1 MKKWLWLALILL
13 GLIVVSVGGW
23 YYYPQFKIDR
33 LKAQNAAIQD
43 SADKPE
49 SHNVSYIGHLRN
61 LPGKAI
67 HHLALGDSVIQ
78 GRGSTEGG
86 FIKIANDEIS
96 SLTGKK
102 AILDNQGISGATS
115 GDLLRFLST
124 PDMKERIHSADLI
137 TINIGGNDLVT
148 LALKEGPVKAL
159 QDYANVKSSYQ
170 NNLVEIFSIIRKEN
184 PDAILVYNELYN
196 AVDSEET
203 FFPATKKLL
212 NDWNLIAYETTANNK
227 PSIVI
232 PSSEVLKPEN
242 RKKWIYDAIH
252 PNDKGHE
259 MIAKQMIKTLE
270 APYQQ
275 K

>member
-1 MKKWLWLALILL
+1 MKNWLWLALILL
-13 GLIVVSVGGW
+13 GLIVVTVGGW

-33 LKAQNAAIQD
+33 LKAQSTALQD
-43 SADKPE
+43 SAGKPE
-49 SHNVSYIGHLRN
+49 SHKVSYIGHLRN
-61 LPGKAI
+61 LPGKTI

-78 GRGSTEGG
+78 GRGSAEGG
-86 FIKIANDEIS
+86 FIKIANDELS

-115 GDLLRFLST
+115 SDLLKYLST
-124 PDMKERIHSADLI
+124 PEMKERIHSADLI
-137 TINIGGNDLVT
+137 TINIGGNDLVS

-159 QDYANVKSSYQ
+159 QDYTDVKSSYKD
-170 NNLVEIFSIIRKEN
+170 NLVKIFSIIREEN

-196 AVDSEET
+196 AVDSEEK

-212 NDWNLIAYETTANNK
+212 NDWNLIAYETTADHK

-242 RKKWIYDAIH
+242 RKEWIYDAIH
-252 PNDKGHE
+252 PNDEGHK